1 MLKEIELKNNG
12 DRMKKKLIIA
22 TILSLLV
29 FNSKVMAFTVRS
41 SSTEKYTNGQEVS
54 KKYDDDNTIYYCTG
68 GLTVYGPPTNGAD
81 YFEIAGLTD
90 EQRVILASIIG
101 LGSGSNFSM
110 ENYFNTEVAIN
121 SYLGK
126 NLGNAPAIAG
136 TTIINSIESSENTL
150 IYRST
155 FSPSL
160 QMVSGE
166 SLGSLDF
173 FIDGDYYR
181 TNNMKIVGAYIEST
195 TLSNA
200 SVTGVTGLEVVGSI
214 DNFYIRVPKINL
226 TKKNTVNLSIDLK
239 QKAYRYATEYKTN
252 ATGGTD
258 SNGLTITYQNVIT
271 DNKTNQRTANVS
283 LSGVVGTTQLKV
295 IKLDQNGKALAGAKI
310 RIEKEDKSYSEE
322 FITTKNPIELV
333 GLPFGKYTIT
343 ELSAP
348 DKYVLD
354 NKPQEVTFTEND
366 LIKTVTFKNNFNK
379 TVISKV
385 NAVDGKE
392 LPGATLEVLNE
403 KKEKMSCTI
412 LDKDGK
418 EKVLDECSW
427 ISGDKPITILGLLN
441 GKYYLK
447 ETIAPEGYTL
457 NQEMVKFNI
466 NGKDEIVNVKM
477 NNELIVEVP
486 NTLSSKSVLLLSI
499 AMIDIALGIGV
510 LLYVKR
516 NKIEE

>member
-1 MLKEIELKNNG
+1 M
-12 DRMKKKLIIA
+12 
-22 TILSLLV
+22 
-29 FNSKVMAFTVRS
+29 
-41 SSTEKYTNGQEVS
+41 
-54 KKYDDDNTIYYCTG
+54 
-68 GLTVYGPPTNGAD
+68 
-81 YFEIAGLTD
+81 
-90 EQRVILASIIG
+90 
-101 LGSGSNFSM
+101 
-110 ENYFNTEVAIN
+110 
-121 SYLGK
+121 
-126 NLGNAPAIAG
+126 
-136 TTIINSIESSENTL
+136 
-150 IYRST
+150 
-155 FSPSL
+155 
-160 QMVSGE
+160 
-166 SLGSLDF
+166 
-173 FIDGDYYR
+173 
-181 TNNMKIVGAYIEST
+181 
-195 TLSNA
+195 
-200 SVTGVTGLEVVGSI
+200 
-214 DNFYIRVPKINL
+214 
-226 TKKNTVNLSIDLK
+226 
-239 QKAYRYATEYKTN
+239 
-252 ATGGTD
+252 
-258 SNGLTITYQNVIT
+258 
-271 DNKTNQRTANVS
+271 
-283 LSGVVGTTQLKV
+283 GTTQLKV

-457 NQEMVKFNI
+457 NQKMVEFNI

-499 AMIDIALGIGV
+499 AMFDIALGIGV
-510 LLYVKR
+510 LVYVKR